1 MKKVSCDRCPVTG
14 EDRHRSPV
22 TGHRSPRKSGLTLVE
37 VLMALVILGTGLV
50 VLIAAASR
58 CIAVVR
64 KVRNFETSRELLA
77 QVELENPIQ
86 LEEKIEDAN
95 KSGSFSHPYSGYTWQ
110 REVEF
115 VGHEE
120 DGLFEVRTTIG
131 WSERGENVS
140 EKFVTY
146 VYAPEAKLQG
156 STGGGAP

>member
-1 MKKVSCDRCPVTG
+1 
-14 EDRHRSPV
+14 
-22 TGHRSPRKSGLTLVE
+22 
-37 VLMALVILGTGLV
+37 MALVILGTGLV

-95 KSGSFSHPYSGYTWQ
+95 KSGAFSYPYGGYTWN

-115 VGHEE
+115 VGNEE

-146 VYAPEAKLQG
+146 VYAPEARLQG
-156 STGGGAP
+156 STSGGGGAP